1 MKNEEVETPTS
12 SFFILNFSFLISI
25 KKSPDLRRG
34 WYFKPRKFYPKYAF
48 SALL

>member
-1 MKNEEVETPTS
+1 MINEEVGTLPF
-12 SFFILNFSFLISI
+12 SFIILNSSFLIL

-34 WYFKPRKFYPKYAF
+34 WYFKPGKYYPKYAF